1 MCICIPKYSDE
12 TYSQRLWGTRE
23 KKENKYLKRVAI
35 VLVPELDGYL
45 LFVVLRRG
53 CPNIRSIFIARNICL
68 MGRRWVFTD
77 GDKKKKRRKRTD
89 WQEWRTTCCFSSL
102 YFWQNCGFYRQLSI
116 DGHPRQEREAVHR
129 KQSAVAYRCMEE
141 TDTQREREREE

>member
-77 GDKKKKRRKRTD
+77 GDKKKKEGNGQIDRNEGQRVV
-89 WQEWRTTCCFSSL
+89 SL
-102 YFWQNCGFYRQLSI
+102 LFTFDKIADSI
-116 DGHPRQEREAVHR
+116 V
-129 KQSAVAYRCMEE
+129 SCL
-141 TDTQREREREE
+141 